1 MALVLP
7 QFPLEIV
14 AFPGLPLPLHI
25 FEPRYKQLFQDCV
38 QQDLKFGIIPVIDGK
53 LQDLGTRMK
62 ISKIVRQYDDGRLD
76 VACKGE
82 DLFRVLDFRS
92 KASGK
97 LYPEAT
103 IELVKGEHKKDSLA
117 TDSIKSKVTEL
128 FDLMKISKPPQQIE
142 AMTLF
147 QIAKMIGLSIE
158 EEFELLQLQALASRQ
173 EKIIQHLVQIIPK
186 VREAER
192 VRRHI
197 EMNGQFLNLQPPKV

>member
-38 QQDLKFGIIPVIDGK
+38 EHDLKFGIIPVIDGK
-53 LQDLGTRMK
+53 LQNLGTRMK
-62 ISKIVRQYDDGRLD
+62 IAKIVRQYADGRLD
-76 VACKGE
+76 VACEGV

-92 KASGK
+92 KSTGK

-103 IELVKGEHKKDSLA
+103 IELVIGEQKKDNPA
-117 TDSIKSKVTEL
+117 TDPIKSKLTEL
-128 FDLMKISKPPQQIE
+128 FDLMKISKTPEQID

-147 QIAKMIGLSIE
+147 QIAKMIGLSIQ
-158 EEFELLQLQALASRQ
+158 EEFELLQLEGLASRQ
-173 EKIIQHLVQIIPK
+173 ERILQHLERIIPK

-192 VRRHI
+192 VRQHI
-197 EMNGQFLNLQPPKV
+197 EMNGQFLYLEPPQI